1 VKRYV
6 IGLPLI
12 ALGGYGVLTSVNVSG
27 WALWFGGVVL
37 AHDMLLLPLVLA
49 TGVAARRAPMP
60 VRLTAA
66 GLALAAAVA
75 LPLAI
80 LT

>member
-1 VKRYV
+1 VKRYL
-6 IGLPLI
+6 IGVPLI
-12 ALGGYGVLTSVNVSG
+12 ALGVYGVLTSVNVFG

-37 AHDMLLLPLVLA
+37 AHDLILVPLVLA
-49 TGVAARRAPMP
+49 AGVAATRAPMP
-60 VRLTAA
+60 VKLTAA

-75 LPLAI
+75 LPLVI